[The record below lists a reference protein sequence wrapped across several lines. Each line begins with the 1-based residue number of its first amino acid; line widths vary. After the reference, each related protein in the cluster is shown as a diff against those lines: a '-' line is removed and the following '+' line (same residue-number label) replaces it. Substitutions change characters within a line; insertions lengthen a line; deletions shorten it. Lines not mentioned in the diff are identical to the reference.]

1 MRLRGHRSLVPC
13 ELMFGPLPRRWSR
26 RIATT
31 ASADFRSAPTMLTH
45 TWPGLSG
52 KPYSPVRQSDLPDKG
67 IQNEP
72 PLRFVS
78 KQRVVSLPKLSIYLP
93 TVISS
98 SVSRCHARSPG
109 IAGLMKF
116 LLVVWQVL
124 ARMWLTTS
132 SNNRFCKEVG
142 VCQLNDTFAGFLPTG
157 CYRTAVAFA
166 SYSI

>member
-1 MRLRGHRSLVPC
+1 MP
-13 ELMFGPLPRRWSR
+13 
-26 RIATT
+26 
-31 ASADFRSAPTMLTH
+31 SADFRSALSNLPLPGPAFRASPTH
-45 TWPGLSG
+45 RYASRI
-52 KPYSPVRQSDLPDKG
+52 SPDKG
-67 IQNEP
+67 LQNELS
-72 PLRFVS
+72 LRFAS